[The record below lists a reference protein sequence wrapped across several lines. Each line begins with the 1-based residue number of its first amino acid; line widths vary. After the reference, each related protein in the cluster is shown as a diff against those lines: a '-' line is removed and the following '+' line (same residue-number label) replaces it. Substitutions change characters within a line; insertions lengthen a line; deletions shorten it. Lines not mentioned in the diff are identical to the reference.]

1 MKWVLSPRVWVLTAL
16 LSTII
21 CTGCRSVPVT
31 GRHQLNFI
39 SQDTEMQLGLSSFDQ
54 LKQQTPI
61 DNDASDNALVQ
72 KVGQRIAAVAGK
84 DMPNAQWEFVVFQSD
99 EANAFC
105 LPGGKVGVY
114 SGILSIT
121 KDEAGLATVLGHEI
135 AHAVA
140 RHGGERMSQAKA
152 LSVGE
157 QVVGTATADTDPRLR
172 SAALLAYGVTSKVG
186 VELPFSR
193 AQESEADHIG
203 LIYMAQAGYDPEQA
217 VAFWERFAEFNK
229 QKGGKGYAFLQ
240 THPTDETRIAQ
251 LKAWLPEATTKYHP
265 VASQT
270 KLTGNITATA
280 LLLGHLFSGEPA
292 P

>member
-1 MKWVLSPRVWVLTAL
+1 MKTVGRLGILAIAFLS
-16 LSTII
+16 II
-21 CTGCRSVPVT
+21 STGCRTVPVT
-31 GRHQLNFI
+31 GRHQLNFT
-39 SQDTEMQLGLSSFDQ
+39 SQSTETQLGLSSFEQ

-61 DNDASDNALVQ
+61 DNDPNDNALVQ

-84 DMPNAQWEFVVFQSD
+84 DMPDAQWEFVVFQSD

-114 SGILSIT
+114 SGILPIT

-157 QVVGTATADTDPRLR
+157 QVVGAATANEDPRLR

-203 LIYMAQAGYDPEQA
+203 LIYMARAGYDPEQA

-251 LKAWLPEATTKYHP
+251 LKQWLPEAKAQYHP
-265 VASQT
+265 AST
-270 KLTGNITATA
+270 ARTGIMGNVSATA
-280 LLLGHLFSGEPA
+280 LLFGRLFSGEPA